1 MQQIKEFL
9 DYTLFSVGNTTIH
22 VYSLVGIVVIFLLAK
37 ILLWLLKKFFQ
48 RKVSKNSIDPGKSYA
63 ILQILSYIIYTLAIL
78 LSIDSLGVKITVL
91 FAGSAA
97 LLVGLGLGLQDLFRD
112 FIAGFIIL
120 SERAVTAGDIVNIDG
135 TIGKVKEVGLR
146 TTSLITRD
154 EIILIVPN
162 QKLTSNNLINWS
174 HNEKNTRFNIK
185 VGVAYGSDTALVKKI
200 LLECLANHPH
210 VKKKPTPDV
219 IFTDFGDRSLDFS
232 LLFYS
237 EHLFHIERI
246 KSEIR
251 FEIDKQFRANKIT
264 IPFPQRDLWV
274 REIPKSE

>member
-200 LLECLANHPH
+200 LLECLANNPQ

-219 IFTDFGDRSLDFS
+219 IFTDFGDSSLDFS

>member
-219 IFTDFGDRSLDFS
+219 IFTDFGDSSLDFS